1 MSEDDVR
8 DRSVLVPNWEEF
20 VQYTSSPYSSSVVL
34 PPFKLVLFSSGSCI
48 ISGLKFHPAT
58 LLRYCVKKGCSDS
71 ALSFFIFNLS
81 AFVVEY
87 NPFLIKVVSILK
99 TRQTKSCS
107 L

>member
-48 ISGLKFHPAT
+48 DNFRPQIPSCYSPMVLCEEGLF
-58 LLRYCVKKGCSDS
+58 
-71 ALSFFIFNLS
+71 
-81 AFVVEY
+81 
-87 NPFLIKVVSILK
+87 
-99 TRQTKSCS
+99 
-107 L
+107 